1 MLKNMKLGVKLGA
14 GFGLLMLIAA
24 ILGGIATYNM
34 LSVGGQS
41 QELAEEYVPEVDM
54 AATIERNSLLTMYEM
69 RGYALSMDKAYWLKA
84 QEQLESVRSS
94 LAEAK
99 QHAEDYPD
107 LVKLREGVG
116 KASTL
121 VEQYAALAD
130 RTDELVGIMQDVR
143 DQMDE
148 AAGMYVR
155 NCAAFLETQN
165 EAMVREL
172 NQGLPPARITE
183 RLDKITWVNDIIDLG
198 NDTRVRNFK
207 AQALRD
213 PELLRSALQNFDAM
227 EDLFDKLRSVTRR
240 AENLKQ
246 IAATREAAES
256 YRKAME
262 AYLKNWLELQDIG
275 LERENVSS
283 GVLDASQET
292 ANAGMVEARARAVAA
307 VDALNLASTVMIVGL
322 VIALI
327 LGVSVAI
334 VLTRA
339 ITKPVFLGVKFAEG
353 MSQGDFTQT
362 LNIDQ
367 SDEVGLLARSLND
380 MVTRLRQVVHE
391 VQSATENVAS
401 GSEEL
406 SASAQTL
413 SQGATE
419 QAASIEEVSSSME
432 EMTANIKQ
440 NADNA
445 RQTEAIAQQAAKDAA
460 EGGQAVNQAVDAMKN
475 IAEKISIIEEIARQ
489 TNLLAL
495 NAAIEAARA
504 GEHGKGFA
512 VVAAEVRKLAERSGA
527 AAGEISELSS
537 STVDV
542 ADNAG
547 QMLNKLVPD
556 IQKTA
561 ELVQEITAASNEQNA
576 GVEQINRAIQQL
588 DQVIQS
594 NASAAEEMASTSE
607 ELSSQSQM
615 LQQTM
620 SFFRVGQD
628 NQSRR
633 MVVRQSQPKPLESGG
648 GRSSETASKPASRP
662 QNSGDSDGGNGSGGN
677 GVDLNLGGGDG
688 EDEDFE
694 RF

>member
-1 MLKNMKLGVKLGA
+1 MLKNLKLGVKLGL
-14 GFGLLMLIAA
+14 GFGLVLILTVVVAA
-24 ILGGIATYNM
+24 IAYFGMSG
-34 LSVGGQS
+34 V
-41 QELAEEYVPEVDM
+41 EDRV
-54 AATIERNSLLTMYEM
+54 
-69 RGYALSMDKAYWLKA
+69 DKADDVNRMVRYILQARQQEKNYIIRKDDESLKKQA
-84 QEQLESVRSS
+84 ELVQQLQEQVLITKDKFNDDLNKRQMDDVASAVKAYDAAFKAYVDLQRQRVETMAVMREEARKVLSEAQAIQDDQQEQLAALRRSGQMTDAMLDDKLAKS
-94 LAEAK
+94 L
-99 QHAEDYPD
+99 DGGN
-107 LVKLREGVG
+107 LVKWYIDARKNEKEVIISGQDKFKEAVKAQLVKMYDLSADLRSRFKQPKNIGQIDRLVAALKEYE
-116 KASTL
+116 KQYLNYLTL
-121 VEQYAALAD
+121 MDKQGEADAVMVEQ
-130 RTDELVGIMQDVR
+130 
-143 DQMDE
+143 
-148 AAGMYVR
+148 
-155 NCAAFLETQN
+155 
-165 EAMVREL
+165 
-172 NQGLPPARITE
+172 
-183 RLDKITWVNDIIDLG
+183 
-198 NDTRVRNFK
+198 
-207 AQALRD
+207 
-213 PELLRSALQNFDAM
+213 
-227 EDLFDKLRSVTRR
+227 
-240 AENLKQ
+240 
-246 IAATREAAES
+246 
-256 YRKAME
+256 
-262 AYLKNWLELQDIG
+262 
-275 LERENVSS
+275 
-283 GVLDASQET
+283 
-292 ANAGMVEARARAVAA
+292 ARAAQKVCQDARADQKAKLEGEMARASFISITGAA
-307 VDALNLASTVMIVGL
+307 V
-322 VIALI
+322 ALI
-327 LGVSVAI
+327 LGLLAAI
-334 VLTRA
+334 LLTRA
-339 ITKPVFLGVKFAEG
+339 ITGPVLLGVTFAEG
-353 MSQGDFTQT
+353 MSQGDFTQN
-362 LNIDQ
+362 LDVKQ
-367 SDEVGLLARSLND
+367 KDEVGVLAAALNE
-380 MVTRLRQVVHE
+380 MVSKLKVVVHE

-432 EMTANIKQ
+432 QMTANIRQ

-445 RQTEAIAQQAAKDAA
+445 RQTESIAQQAARDAA

-547 QMLNKLVPD
+547 RMLAKLVPD

-607 ELSSQSQM
+607 ELSSQSQL

-620 SFFRVGQD
+620 SFFRVGE
-628 NQSRR
+628 SGSARR
-633 MVVRQSQPKPLESGG
+633 MVVRNSRPKSLESGKNKT
-648 GRSSETASKPASRP
+648 SYASVQAAKPAS
-662 QNSGDSDGGNGSGGN
+662 NGGQG
-677 GVDLNLGGGDG
+677 GVDLKMADD
-688 EDEDFE
+688 EDEEFE

>member
-1 MLKNMKLGVKLGA
+1 MLKNLKLGVKLGA

-24 ILGGIATYNM
+24 TLGGIATYNM
-34 LSVGGQS
+34 LSVGAQS
-41 QELAEEYVPEVDM
+41 KVLAEEYVPEVDI
-54 AATIERNSLLTMYEM
+54 ANNIERHSLLTMFAM
-69 RGYALSMDKAYWLKA
+69 RGYALSMEPKLWEEAQSGLEEVRNYLAQAKAHSEKY
-84 QEQLESVRSS
+84 R
-94 LAEAK
+94 
-99 QHAEDYPD
+99 D
-107 LVKLREGVG
+107 LVKLREGVEIATS
-116 KASTL
+116 KVDQYDKLAQRTNEL
-121 VEQYAALAD
+121 IVVMEQD
-130 RTDELVGIMQDVR
+130 RTA
-143 DQMDE
+143 MD
-148 AAGMYVR
+148 AAAAAYMK
-155 NCAAFLETQN
+155 NCANFLESQTN
-165 EAMVREL
+165 AMIEEV
-172 NQGLPPARITE
+172 NQGQPAPKLLE
-183 RLDKITWVNDIIDLG
+183 RLNKVSWVNDIIDLG

-207 AQALRD
+207 AQAMRD
-213 PELLRSALQNFDAM
+213 PEMLEAALGNFARMD
-227 EDLFDKLRSVTRR
+227 ELFNKLRTVTRR
-240 AENLKQ
+240 EDNLKQ
-246 IAATREAAES
+246 IEATRAAANDYRQAMESFLKNLKELAEVGKGRETSSADVLKAAQDTAAAGMALTKERAAES
-256 YRKAME
+256 
-262 AYLKNWLELQDIG
+262 
-275 LERENVSS
+275 
-283 GVLDASQET
+283 
-292 ANAGMVEARARAVAA
+292 VAA
-307 VDALNLASTVMIVGL
+307 LNTASTVMVIGL
-322 VIALI
+322 VVALL
-327 LGVSVAI
+327 LGVVVA
-334 VLTRA
+334 VLLTRI
-339 ITKPVFLGVKFAEG
+339 ITKPVLLGVTFAEN
-353 MSQGDFTQT
+353 MAQGDFTQN
-362 LNIDQ
+362 LDIDQ
-367 SDEVGLLARSLND
+367 KDEVGVLAGSLND
-380 MVTRLRQVVHE
+380 MVAKLRQVVHD

-445 RQTEAIAQQAAKDAA
+445 RQTEAIAQQAARDAA

-537 STVDV
+537 NTVQV

-547 QMLNKLVPD
+547 QMLAKLVPD

-620 SFFRVGQD
+620 SFFRVGQSE
-628 NQSRR
+628 SRR
-633 MVVRQSQPKPLESGG
+633 MVVRKQKPKQLEAGVSKRGLAAEAKRPAKKEQDSGG
-648 GRSSETASKPASRP
+648 K
-662 QNSGDSDGGNGSGGN
+662 GG
-677 GVDLNLGGGDG
+677 GVDLSLG
-688 EDEDFE
+688 EDHNDEEFE

>member
-1 MLKNMKLGVKLGA
+1 MLKNLKLGVKLGA

-24 ILGGIATYNM
+24 TLGGIATYNM
-34 LSVGGQS
+34 LMVGNQS
-41 QELAEEYVPEVDM
+41 TELAEEYLPEVDM
-54 AATIERNSLLTMYEM
+54 ANTIERTALLTMYQM
-69 RGYALSMDKAYWLKA
+69 RGYGLSQDSKYWDAAQSQLQEVKA
-84 QEQLESVRSS
+84 S
-94 LAEAK
+94 LVEAK
-99 QHAEDYPD
+99 AHGEKYAE
-107 LVKLREGVG
+107 LAKLREGV
-116 KASTL
+116 AQATTL
-121 VEQYAALAD
+121 MDQYEALAI
-130 RTDELVGIMQDVR
+130 RSDEIIRLMAQNR
-143 DQMDE
+143 NTMD
-148 AAGMYVR
+148 ATAGVYVQ
-155 NCAAFLETQN
+155 NAAAFLETQN
-165 EAMVREL
+165 NLMASEL
-172 NQGLPPARITE
+172 NQGLPPARIIE
-183 RLDKITWVNDIIDLG
+183 RLDKINWVNDIIDLG

-213 PELLRSALQNFDAM
+213 TALFETALKNFDEM
-227 EDLFDKLRSVTRR
+227 EKLFDRLEGVTRR
-240 AENLKQ
+240 ADNLKQ
-246 IAATREAAES
+246 ISATREAAEG
-256 YRKAME
+256 YKAAME
-262 AYLKNWLELQDIG
+262 NYFRNWMELQE
-275 LERENVSS
+275 LTTKREAASE
-283 GVLDASQET
+283 GVLEVAQET
-292 ANAGMVEARARAVAA
+292 AVAGITETRFRANDAVAA
-307 VDALNLASTVMIVGL
+307 LNMASTVMVVGL

-327 LGVSVAI
+327 LGVAVAV

-339 ITKPVFLGVKFAEG
+339 ITKPVFMGVRFAEG
-353 MSQGDFTQT
+353 MAQGDFTQN
-362 LNIDQ
+362 LDIEQ
-367 SDEVGLLARSLND
+367 RDEVGTLARSLNE
-380 MVTRLRQVVHE
+380 MVERLRQVVHE

-432 EMTANIKQ
+432 QMTANIKQ

-445 RQTEAIAQQAAKDAA
+445 RQTEAIAQQAARDAA

-537 STVDV
+537 NTVDV

-547 QMLNKLVPD
+547 KMLNKLVPD

-620 SFFRVGQD
+620 AFFRVGQSSGG
-628 NQSRR
+628 SRK
-633 MVVRQSQPKPLESGG
+633 MVVRNQQPKQLEGGYAPKAASAKATPKPAKPKDSGG
-648 GRSSETASKPASRP
+648 GNG
-662 QNSGDSDGGNGSGGN
+662 QNGS
-677 GVDLNLGGGDG
+677 GVDLNLGGDS

>member
-1 MLKNMKLGVKLGA
+1 MLKNLKLGIKLGA
-14 GFGLLMLIAA
+14 GFGLLLLIAVT
-24 ILGGIATYNM
+24 LGGMATYNM
-34 LSVGGQS
+34 LSVGTQS
-41 QELAEEYVPEVDM
+41 KVLAEEYVPEVDI
-54 AATIERNSLLTMYEM
+54 ATNIERYSQQTMLAM
-69 RGYALSMDKAYWLKA
+69 RGYALSMEKKYWDQAQKGLEEVRGYLAKA
-84 QEQLESVRSS
+84 QAHSDQ
-94 LAEAK
+94 
-99 QHAEDYPD
+99 YTD

-116 KASTL
+116 QATAQ
-121 VEQYAALAD
+121 VDQYAKWAQ
-130 RTDELVGIMQDVR
+130 RTNELILV
-143 DQMDE
+143 MDE
-148 AAGMYVR
+148 DRGSMDTAAAAYMK
-155 NCAAFLETQN
+155 NCNDYLESQSATLI
-165 EAMVREL
+165 EEI
-172 NQGLPPARITE
+172 NQGVPAPRILE
-183 RLDKITWVNDIIDLG
+183 RLDKVTWVNQIIELG

-207 AQALRD
+207 AQAGRD
-213 PELLRSALQNFDAM
+213 PAMLEAALGNFTQMDQ
-227 EDLFDKLRSVTRR
+227 LFDKLRSATRR
-240 AENLKQ
+240 PVNLKQ
-246 IAATREAAES
+246 IEATRAAADG

-262 AYLKNWLELQDIG
+262 SFLKNLKELGEVGKGREDSSAAVLQAAQNIAAAG
-275 LERENVSS
+275 MAITQERATASVSS
-283 GVLDASQET
+283 
-292 ANAGMVEARARAVAA
+292 
-307 VDALNLASTVMIVGL
+307 LNSASTVMIVGL
-322 VIALI
+322 VVALL
-327 LGVSVAI
+327 LGVTVAI
-334 VLTRA
+334 LLTRA
-339 ITKPVFLGVKFAEG
+339 ITKPILLGVSFAEN
-353 MSQGDFTQT
+353 MAQGDFAQN
-362 LNIDQ
+362 LDIEQ
-367 SDEVGLLARSLND
+367 RDEVGVLAGSLNA
-380 MVTRLRQVVHE
+380 MVGKLRQVVHE

-432 EMTANIKQ
+432 QMTSNIRQ

-445 RQTEAIAQQAAKDAA
+445 RQTEAIAQQAARDAA
-460 EGGQAVNQAVDAMKN
+460 DGGQAVNQAVEAMKN

-537 STVDV
+537 STVQV

-547 QMLNKLVPD
+547 QMLAKLVPD

-620 SFFRVGQD
+620 SFFRVGQSE
-628 NQSRR
+628 SRR
-633 MVVRQSQPKPLESGG
+633 MIVRKQKPKPLEAGKG
-648 GRSSETASKPASRP
+648 KSRP
-662 QNSGDSDGGNGSGGN
+662 EPAPRPAKQEASNGVKGN
-677 GVDLNLGGGDG
+677 GVELHLG
-688 EDEDFE
+688 EDQDDEEFE